1 MNGVNSSNIATVSII
16 QTYGET
22 RILCSLPMLFQEL
35 TDLGPEVRDD
45 RGSDTDD
52 KQELP
57 GERDE
62 FREDK

>member
-1 MNGVNSSNIATVSII
+1 
-16 QTYGET
+16 
-22 RILCSLPMLFQEL
+22 MLFQEL